1 VTVHDLPPF
10 MTREPL
16 PNVNDGFVSEKDP
29 SFSDKPIAPVP
40 AELLFIVDEYVKR
53 GLISYWVDPYGAW
66 HFGAPGHPGLALTPP
81 NQPDTTM
88 GFHV

>member
-1 VTVHDLPPF
+1 LSVHDLPPF

-16 PNVNDGFVSEKDP
+16 PNVNDGFTAP
-29 SFSDKPIAPVP
+29 NTMAPVP

-81 NQPDTTM
+81 NQSDTTM